1 MKRSSLKW
9 LWETAGRHKSRI
21 AALLVIQALLG
32 IISVIFALALRSAI
46 DGAAEKN
53 RKVFFGALAGAAA
66 IAAAQTAFRAVVRRL
81 EESSRAGIENACKM
95 RLFTKL
101 MQKDYASV
109 TAVHSGEWLS
119 RLTSDSAVCAGG
131 AVEILPG
138 IAGMAVKMLGAVAM
152 ILVLEPRFAWILIP
166 GGAVFVLL
174 SYAFRR
180 KLKRLHKNVQEKDGR
195 LRIFLQERLENL
207 LIIRSFSAEERS
219 GAMAQERLAAHR
231 AARMKKNSFSNVC
244 NIGFAAAMH
253 GMYLL
258 GLGFCGYGI
267 IKGSVSYG
275 TLIAI
280 LQLIGQVQSPI
291 ANITGFLPRFY
302 AMTASAERLMEAE
315 SFPDDCPEDSK
326 TSGEVRSFY
335 NSELAALGF
344 AGASFSYHDAE
355 DKSVLNDMSFEIE
368 KCGTIAFTGRSGCGK
383 STILKLLMCL
393 YPLDGGKRYIL
404 KKDGTKQELTSG
416 WHRLFA
422 YVPQGNQL
430 MSGTVAEAVT
440 FGCRTGEYDAEKLR
454 YALEIACADEFVH
467 ELEGGTDYLLGER
480 GQGLSEGQ
488 MQRLAIA
495 RAVFSEA
502 PVLLLDE
509 ATSALDEETEKR
521 LLQNLKTM
529 TDKTVL
535 IVTHRPAALEI
546 CGKVI
551 AVSDHG
557 IEVKNEKNRL

>member
-9 LWETAGRHKSRI
+9 LWEVAGRHKSRI
-21 AALLVIQALLG
+21 AALLAIQALLG
-32 IISVIFALALRSAI
+32 IISVAFALSLRSAI

-53 RKVFFGALAGAAA
+53 RTVFFGALACAAA
-66 IAAAQTAFRAVVRRL
+66 IAAAQTAFRAALRRL
-81 EESSRAGIENACKM
+81 EESCRAGIENACKM

-109 TAVHSGEWLS
+109 SAVHSGEWLS

-138 IAGMAVKMLGAVAM
+138 IAGMAVKMLGALTM
-152 ILVLEPRFAWILIP
+152 ILLLEPRLTCILIP

-174 SYAFRR
+174 SYVFR
-180 KLKRLHKNVQEKDGR
+180 KRLKGLHKSVQEKDGR

-207 LIIRSFSAEERS
+207 LIVRTFSAQERS
-219 GAMAQERLAAHR
+219 GAMAEERMAAHK
-231 AARMKKNSFSNVC
+231 AARMKKNGFSNVC
-244 NIGFAAAMH
+244 NVGFAAAMH
-253 GMYLL
+253 GMYLI
-258 GLGFCGYGI
+258 GLGYCGYGI
-267 IKGSVSYG
+267 IRGTVSYG

-291 ANITGFLPRFY
+291 ANITGFVPKYY

-315 SFPDDCPEDSK
+315 EFPEDCPGGSMSLSEVQDFYDS
-326 TSGEVRSFY
+326 S
-335 NSELAALGF
+335 LAALGF
-344 AGASFSYHDAE
+344 SGAAFSYHDTDE
-355 DKSVLNDMSFEIE
+355 PPVLRNMSFEIKKGE
-368 KCGTIAFTGRSGCGK
+368 AAAFTGRSGCGK
-383 STILKLLMCL
+383 STVLKLLMCL
-393 YPLDGGKRYIL
+393 YPLDDGERYIL
-404 KKDGTKQELTSG
+404 KNDGAKQGLTSG

-430 MSGTVAEAVT
+430 MSGSVAEAVT
-440 FGCRTGEYDAEKLR
+440 FGCSGGGYDEEKLR
-454 YALEIACADEFVH
+454 YALEIACADEFVYA
-467 ELEGGTDYLLGER
+467 LDGGTDYLLGER

-495 RAVFSEA
+495 RAVYSGA

-521 LLQNLKTM
+521 LLRNLKTM

-535 IVTHRPAALEI
+535 IVTHRPAALNI

-551 AVSDHG
+551 ALSDTG
-557 IEVKNEKNRL
+557 IEVKQ